1 MDKLFNIVFFD
12 ETFEFLSNLEKK
24 HYEKIIFN
32 IRKAQTRHDPEL
44 FKKLKDEIWE
54 FRTLYQGLHYRLL
67 SFWDKTDSE
76 NTLVVSTHGIVKKT
90 SKTPDSEIQK
100 AKQIRLR
107 YFEDKEMKTHTLDE
121 VQDKLIG
128 KIGTPNRDRFEYEL
142 QMDLIGQAIKQTRQE
157 RKLTQEELG
166 KLIGVQKA
174 QISRIENNASNVT
187 IETLMRVF
195 NALQAK
201 VMLSVE
207 LPHFKI
213 SLGQ

>member
-1 MDKLFNIVFFD
+1 
-12 ETFEFLSNLEKK
+12 
-24 HYEKIIFN
+24 
-32 IRKAQTRHDPEL
+32 
-44 FKKLKDEIWE
+44 
-54 FRTLYQGLHYRLL
+54 
-67 SFWDKTDSE
+67 
-76 NTLVVSTHGIVKKT
+76 
-90 SKTPDSEIQK
+90 
-100 AKQIRLR
+100 
-107 YFEDKEMKTHTLDE
+107 MKTHTLDE

-128 KIGTPNRDRFEYEL
+128 KIRTPNLDKFEYEL

-213 SLGQ
+213 SLGE